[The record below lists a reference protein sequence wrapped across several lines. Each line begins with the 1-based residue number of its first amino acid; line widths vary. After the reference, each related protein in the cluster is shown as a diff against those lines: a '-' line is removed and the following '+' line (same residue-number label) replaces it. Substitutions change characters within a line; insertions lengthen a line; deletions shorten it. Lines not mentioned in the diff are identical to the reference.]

1 MLGRGSLGSLVTM
14 DHRRIQH
21 GYGHDAQ
28 SSPHGGPEGSYA
40 YHLRRHRRQY
50 GPSGISQRTLA
61 MVAHVSRH
69 FVEDLEIS
77 PKLQGSVEPLLRV
90 AIALE
95 RPVEDLVAPERYRA
109 LQEDVE
115 RRRKALGG
123 AAAAKAAAPADKAPA
138 PSDKASKLSLALVYR
153 SPHVIL
159 ALADGPTVLEIR
171 QYRVS
176 AGTATS
182 RFRLL
187 IEREVKGYGVR
198 ELIVEAGSRAAHYAH
213 AFGFPH
219 RTVCLAEAKRH
230 LAPSPDGASPSN
242 KAFFHALVAKHPEL
256 GRYVK
261 VLPGTGRVAVSERWR
276 TTRLVAA
283 TLALAA
289 SIATAP
295 PRTPPNANRPPG
307 QTAPRRRPK
316 A

>member
-1 MLGRGSLGSLVTM
+1 MRQKGPMLGRGSLDSLVTM

-21 GYGHDAQ
+21 GYGHDVQ
-28 SSPHGGPEGSYA
+28 SSPHGGSEGSFA

-50 GPSGISQRTLA
+50 GPSGISQRALA
-61 MVAHVSRH
+61 MIAHVSRH

-77 PKLQGSVEPLLRV
+77 PKFQGSVEPLLRV

-123 AAAAKAAAPADKAPA
+123 AAASKAAA
-138 PSDKASKLSLALVYR
+138 PSDKAPRLSLALVYR

-176 AGTATS
+176 AGTDTS
-182 RFRLL
+182 RFRPL

-198 ELIVEAGSRAAHYAH
+198 EVIVEAGSRAACYAH
-213 AFGFPH
+213 ASGFPH
-219 RTVCLAEAKRH
+219 RTVCLREAKRH
-230 LAPSPDGASPSN
+230 LAPSPGGTAPSN
-242 KAFFHALVAKHPEL
+242 KTFFHALVAKHPEL

-261 VLPGTGRVAVSERWR
+261 VLPATGRVAVSERWR

-289 SIATAP
+289 SVAKAP
-295 PRTPPNANRPPG
+295 TPPSTDAGHVGRS
-307 QTAPRRRPK
+307 APRLQP
-316 A
+316 